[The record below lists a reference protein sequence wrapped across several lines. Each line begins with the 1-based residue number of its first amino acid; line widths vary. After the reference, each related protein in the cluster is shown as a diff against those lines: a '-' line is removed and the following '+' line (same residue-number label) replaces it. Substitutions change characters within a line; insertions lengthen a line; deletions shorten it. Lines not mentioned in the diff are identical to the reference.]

1 MKIYMEHHNI
11 TVDFYKMKT
20 IPPSSKSGLLHSYS
34 EVDNR

>member
-20 IPPSSKSGLLHSYS
+20 IPPSSEYGLLHSYS
-34 EVDNR
+34 KVGNR